1 MSDIVNDEVEQA
13 FREGLEH
20 GRLNALAAAE
30 YNAHENPVQI
40 AIEDLH
46 EKQMKAFENNLMV
59 TLSVKYDINCNKEEL
74 QKALRYDRD
83 TYCKGFK
90 VGYEKRKSEYMSHWV
105 ISTDGYYPYC
115 SECGYRPKE
124 MTRYCPD
131 CGRMMRGSD
140 EKQKSSEA
148 AREEAEAGVQESG
161 AGVQES
167 GAREKV

>member
-40 AIEDLH
+40 AIEDMH
-46 EKQMKAFENNLMV
+46 DKQMKAFENNLMV

-83 TYCKGFK
+83 SYCKGFK
-90 VGYEKRKSEYMSHWV
+90 AGYEKRKSDYTAHWV
-105 ISTDGYYPYC
+105 ISSDGYYPYC
-115 SECGYRPKE
+115 SECGAQPRE
-124 MTRYCPD
+124 MTKYCAE
-131 CGRMMRGSD
+131 CGRRMRGSD
-140 EKQKSSEA
+140 EKQKPPKA
-148 AREEAEAGVQESG
+148 AREEAK